1 MFPQLPPEN
10 HLVLGLLLAVL
21 GRSGTVFASSRAMGR
36 GRVVFVELLGAIRT
50 LEFMA
55 FAGNT
60 GKGDGQNEQG
70 EKFHRGAS

>member
-10 HLVLGLLLAVL
+10 RLVFGLLLTVL
-21 GRSGTVFASSRAMGR
+21 GRSSVSIRSRAVSR
-36 GRVVFVELLGAIRT
+36 SRVVFVELLGAIRT

-55 FAGNT
+55 FARNT

>member
-1 MFPQLPPEN
+1 MLR
-10 HLVLGLLLAVL
+10 LLLAVFGRSTVL
-21 GRSGTVFASSRAMGR
+21 GRSRAMGR
-36 GRVVFVELLGAIRT
+36 SSVVFVQLLGAVRT
-50 LEFMA
+50 FEFMA